1 MDMERF
7 NNAIAFAA
15 TLRTATEDPASATE
29 GAKVAI
35 DLQGEQALMDMAG
48 ALAVLFNLVV
58 DHSARR
64 SGIGYDEAVARIVD
78 VLRQQGVMGR

>member
-7 NNAIAFAA
+7 NDAIAFAA
-15 TLRTATEDPASATE
+15 TLRTAAEDPASASE
-29 GAKVAI
+29 GARVGI
-35 DLQGEQALMDMAG
+35 DLPGEQALLDMAG

-64 SGIGYDEAVARIVD
+64 AGIGYDEAVARVVD
-78 VLRQQGVMGR
+78 VLRQQGVMDR